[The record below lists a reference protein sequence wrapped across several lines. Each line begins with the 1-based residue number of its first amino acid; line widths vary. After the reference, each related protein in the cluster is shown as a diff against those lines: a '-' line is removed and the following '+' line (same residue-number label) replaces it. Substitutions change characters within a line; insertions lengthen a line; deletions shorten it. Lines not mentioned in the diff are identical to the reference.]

1 MAEIQQPVDFDPTT
15 VSRQKRKKLGAAF
28 AVGVIYPLIFFT
40 PTMLIE
46 LTSSYSRFSFS
57 QPRLSFVLA
66 GRAPFS

>member
-1 MAEIQQPVDFDPTT
+1 MANTMQPVDFDPATI
-15 VSRQKRKKLGAAF
+15 SRQKRKKLGGAF

-40 PTMLIE
+40 LTMLIE

-66 GRAPFS
+66 GRVPFS